1 MSSLRFNG
9 GYPIQ
14 RGRGIGGLLRT
25 VVSFFKPVAKS
36 IGKSAAKAVKSDTA
50 KMIGKSLKEQAI
62 NSALNL
68 TSDAIRGNDLNE
80 SLKNEIGSSRETLA
94 SIVDGSKKSL
104 LKRKTSE
111 QLPQHKKSKFAKP
124 KKTSKNVKR
133 KDYIW

>member
-1 MSSLRFNG
+1 MSLRFNG

-25 VVSFFKPVAKS
+25 VATFFKPVVKS
-36 IGKSAAKAVKSDTA
+36 IGKTAAKAVKSDTA

-62 NSALNL
+62 NSAMNL

-80 SLKNEIGSSRETLA
+80 SLKNEVAAGRNTLGNVVEGTR
-94 SIVDGSKKSL
+94 SNL
-104 LKRKTSE
+104 LKRKNGEKTSNS
-111 QLPQHKKSKFAKP
+111 KKAKIR
-124 KKTSKNVKR
+124 KKSKNVKK

>member
-1 MSSLRFNG
+1 MSLRFSG

-25 VVSFFKPVAKS
+25 VASFFKPVVKS
-36 IGKSAAKAVKSDTA
+36 IGKTATKALKSDTA

-62 NSALNL
+62 NSAMNI

-80 SLKNEIGSSRETLA
+80 SLKNEVSASRNALGNVVEDA
-94 SIVDGSKKSL
+94 RSNL
-104 LKRKTSE
+104 LKRKNGE
-111 QLPQHKKSKFAKP
+111 KARQSKKP
-124 KKTSKNVKR
+124 KQTKFRKKRKKNGEK